1 MLLNVTK
8 IIYFRSSYKPFSQK
22 IYKTTM
28 ATHFCAAIVVNEFN
42 FYYTENFVNVKS
54 RTKVTGAFEAPD
66 TVYETVQVSPFS
78 AVITPFVS
86 ARHDLGV
93 SEIADQVETRNVG
106 TLINER
112 WREVTRA
119 SNLFS
124 IIFNRSL

>member
-1 MLLNVTK
+1 MRAIVHENSCA
-8 IIYFRSSYKPFSQK
+8 FR
-22 IYKTTM
+22 KTTLS
-28 ATHFCAAIVVNEFN
+28 N

-66 TVYETVQVSPFS
+66 TVYETEQVSPFS

-93 SEIADQVETRNVG
+93 SEIADQVETRDVG

-112 WREVTRA
+112 YGDVSSA
-119 SNLFS
+119 
-124 IIFNRSL
+124 

>member
-1 MLLNVTK
+1 M
-8 IIYFRSSYKPFSQK
+8 R
-22 IYKTTM
+22 
-28 ATHFCAAIVVNEFN
+28 AIVCEDSCAFRETTLSN

-93 SEIADQVETRNVG
+93 SEIADQVETRDVG
-106 TLINER
+106 TVINER

>member
-1 MLLNVTK
+1 MDLN
-8 IIYFRSSYKPFSQK
+8 YCDAFR
-22 IYKTTM
+22 KTTLS
-28 ATHFCAAIVVNEFN
+28 N
-42 FYYTENFVNVKS
+42 FYTENLVNVKS

-93 SEIADQVETRNVG
+93 SEIADQVETRDVG

-112 WREVTRA
+112 YAEVSRA
-119 SNLFS
+119 LILAIRLFMFAAS
-124 IIFNRSL
+124 HA